1 MLERS
6 TNTLGQNNSQ
16 IIFMLKLIIGIITG
30 MKGIGTKGKEPIF
43 PEPSICCKMKELEG
57 GHNSS
62 PVVLTQNKHIK
73 MMSVNAI

>member
-1 MLERS
+1 
-6 TNTLGQNNSQ
+6 
-16 IIFMLKLIIGIITG
+16 

-43 PEPSICCKMKELEG
+43 PEPSICCEMKELEG